1 MNNSQLSII
10 ALGITLV
17 GAVTSGVTAYLLPH
31 LPMVWQISGGVAVA
45 SLLAHFYLGKSFYAD
60 LFSKR
65 TTKYGLN
72 SLIMTA
78 VVLGIAVFVNMIASE
93 YNWKKDLTKNQLHM
107 LSDQSVKVLKGLNQ
121 EIRLRAF
128 INPTQ
133 MQEFENIFEKY
144 TYYTKNL
151 KKEYVDVD
159 KDPFAVQKYNIKQAG
174 TIVIESDTRSSKV
187 ENLQGPE
194 DPKLEE
200 KITNA
205 IISVAKGDK
214 KKLYSITGHGERM
227 MSDSGREGYTEMKE
241 SLESGRYKVEE
252 ISLLEK
258 GGVPA
263 DAELVILAGP
273 KSDFMEQETKAL
285 ETYVKKGGKL
295 LVMVEPTSTPTLKG
309 FLAKYGVEWKPK
321 KAILETN
328 SLQQLAG
335 GNPLTPIVTKYDP
348 SHEITREAKQLSIF
362 AISTPVEKDAKA
374 PASLTI
380 ANILQ
385 TSPRSLEV
393 EVTGDKVKVDQNKD
407 RKGPLTVGLAISGK
421 IGEEKKPGPDT
432 AEAAKTPEQKEEKK
446 DPEFRLVVV
455 GDADFAANGFRRFG
469 INADLFQNMLSW
481 LAHEEDLIAIRPKA
495 LDASEFE
502 VTEERAR
509 VINLASIVVA
519 PFAMF
524 IAGIVT
530 WITRK
535 RK

>member
-1 MNNSQLSII
+1 MNNTQLSVI
-10 ALGITLV
+10 ALGV
-17 GAVTSGVTAYLLPH
+17 AAAGAVACGVTAYLLPH
-31 LPMVWQISGGVAVA
+31 LPMVWQIAGGIAVA
-45 SLLAHFYLGKSFYAD
+45 AFLAHLALAKSIYAEI
-60 LFSKR
+60 FSKR

-72 SLIMTA
+72 SLVMT
-78 VVLGIAVFVNMIASE
+78 VIVLGILVFVNMIASE
-93 YNWKKDLTKNQLHM
+93 YNLKKDFTKNQLHM
-107 LSDQSVKVLKGLNQ
+107 LSDQSVKVLKGLTQ
-121 EIRLRAF
+121 EIRLKAF

-133 MQEFENIFEKY
+133 MGEFENIFEKY

-151 KKEYVDVD
+151 KKEYVDLD
-159 KDPFAVQKYNIKQAG
+159 KDPFAVQKYNIKQPG
-174 TIVIESDTRSSKV
+174 TIVVESDTRSSKV
-187 ENLQGPE
+187 DNLQGPE

-205 IISVAKGDK
+205 IIQVAKGEK

-227 MSDSGREGYTEMKE
+227 MSDNGREGYTEIKE
-241 SLESGRYKVEE
+241 SLEGGRYKVEDLP
-252 ISLLEK
+252 LLEK
-258 GGVPA
+258 GSVPA

-273 KSDFMEQETKAL
+273 KSDFMDQEIKAL
-285 ETYVKKGGKL
+285 NDYVQKGGKL
-295 LVMVEPTSTPTLKG
+295 LVMVEPVSTPTLKG
-309 FLAKYGVEWKPK
+309 FLAKYGVDWKPK

-335 GNPLTPIVTKYDP
+335 GNPLTPIVTKYDT

-362 AISTPVEKDAKA
+362 AVSTPVEKDAKA
-374 PASLTI
+374 PANLTI
-380 ANILQ
+380 SNLLQ
-385 TSPRSLEV
+385 TSPKSLEV
-393 EVTGDKVKVDQNKD
+393 EVQGDKVKVDQAKD

-421 IGEEKKPGPDT
+421 LDDKKPEP
-432 AEAAKTPEQKEEKK
+432 AKTPEKKDEPAKEEKK
-446 DPEFRLVVV
+446 SPELRMVVV

-481 LAHEEDLIAIRPKA
+481 LAHEEDLISIRPKSA
-495 LDASEFE
+495 DASEFE

-524 IAGIVT
+524 IAGIIT

>member
-10 ALGITLV
+10 SLGI
-17 GAVTSGVTAYLLPH
+17 AVIAALTAGVTAYLVSYI
-31 LPMVWQISGGVAVA
+31 PMVWQISAGIAVA
-45 SLLAHFYLGKSFYAD
+45 AFIAHLVVSRTFYSEIFA
-60 LFSKR
+60 KR

-72 SLIMTA
+72 SLVMT
-78 VVLGIAVFVNMIASE
+78 VLVLGILVFVNMIANE
-93 YNWKKDLTKNQLHM
+93 YNLKKDLTKNQLHM

-121 EIRLRAF
+121 EIRLKAF

-133 MQEFENIFEKY
+133 MGEFENIFEKY

-159 KDPFAVQKYNIKQAG
+159 KDPLAVQKYNIKQAG
-174 TIVIESDTRSSKV
+174 TIIIESDTRSSKV
-187 ENLQGPE
+187 ENLQGPD

-200 KITNA
+200 KVTNA
-205 IISVAKGDK
+205 IIQVAKGDK
-214 KKLYSITGHGERM
+214 KKLYSITGHGERL
-227 MSDSGREGYTEMKE
+227 MSDTGREGYSEIKDA
-241 SLESGRYKVEE
+241 LEGGRYKVEE
-252 ISLLEK
+252 LPLLEK
-258 GGVPA
+258 GSVPA

-273 KSDFMEQETKAL
+273 KSDFMDQEIKSL
-285 ETYVKKGGKL
+285 NEYVSKGGKL
-295 LVMVEPTSTPTLKG
+295 LVMVEPTSTPTLKS
-309 FLAKYGVEWKPK
+309 FLTKYGVEWKPK

-328 SLQQLAG
+328 SLQQMAG

-348 SHEITREAKQLSIF
+348 AHEITKDAKQLSIF
-362 AISTPVEKDAKA
+362 AIATPVEKDAKA
-374 PASLTI
+374 PANLTI
-380 ANILQ
+380 TNLLQ
-385 TSPRSLEV
+385 TTPRSLEV

-407 RKGPLTVGLAISGK
+407 RKGPLTVALAISGK
-421 IGEEKKPGPDT
+421 LGDDKKPTPEKPDAAKAPEAKDEKKG
-432 AEAAKTPEQKEEKK
+432 EL
-446 DPEFRLVVV
+446 RMVVV
-455 GDADFAANGFRRFG
+455 GDSDFAANGFRKFG

-481 LAHEEDLIAIRPKA
+481 LAHEEDLISIRPKA
-495 LDASEFE
+495 ADASEFE
-502 VTEERAR
+502 VTEERAK

>member
-10 ALGITLV
+10 ALGLALV

-31 LPMVWQISGGVAVA
+31 LPMVWQIAGGVAVVA
-45 SLLAHFYLGKSFYAD
+45 VLAHLFLAKSVYAEI
-60 LFSKR
+60 FSKR

-72 SLIMTA
+72 SLVMT
-78 VVLGIAVFVNMIASE
+78 VIVLGILVFANMISSE
-93 YNWKKDLTKNQLHM
+93 YNLKKDFTKNQLHM

-121 EIRLRAF
+121 EVRLRAF

-133 MQEFENIFEKY
+133 MQEFENIFDKY

-151 KKEYVDVD
+151 KKEYIDVD

-174 TIVIESDTRSSKV
+174 TIIIETDARSSKV
-187 ENLQGPE
+187 DNLQGPD

-214 KKLYSITGHGERM
+214 KKLYNITGHGERL
-227 MSDSGREGYTEMKE
+227 MSDTGREGYTEMKE
-241 SLESGRYKVEE
+241 ALESGRYKVEDLP
-252 ISLLEK
+252 LLEK
-258 GGVPA
+258 GAVPA

-273 KSDFMEQETKAL
+273 KSDFMDQEIKAL
-285 ETYVKKGGKL
+285 NEYVGRGGKL
-295 LVMVEPTSTPTLKG
+295 LVMVEPVSTPTLKG
-309 FLAKYGVEWKPK
+309 FLAKYGVDWKPK

-335 GNPLTPIVTKYDP
+335 GNPLTPIVTKYDN

-362 AISTPVEKDAKA
+362 AVSTPVEKDPKA
-374 PASLTI
+374 PNTLNI

-385 TSPRSLEV
+385 TSAKSLEV
-393 EVTGDKVKVDQNKD
+393 EVQGDKVKVDQAKD

-421 IGEEKKPGPDT
+421 LAEEKKGPQK
-432 AEAAKTPEQKEEKK
+432 AEAAKAPEEEKK
-446 DPEFRLVVV
+446 TPELRMVVV

-481 LAHEEDLIAIRPKA
+481 LSHEEDLISIRPKA
-495 LDASEFE
+495 ADASEFE

-535 RK
+535 RR